1 MADLG
6 ACLGPRPVRRKGVAG
21 GGSYA
26 FGRWVSAGLRR
37 RNREQAGDAAAA
49 DVVDAGKHH
58 VVALDLHQHRRGQA
72 FAVEFAER
80 HGEIGGMTVPADGE
94 IRTERDLRGP
104 LWTAHGD
111 LPFTAA
117 R

>member
-37 RNREQAGDAAAA
+37 RYREQAGDAAAS

-58 VVALDLHQHRRGQA
+58 VIALDLHQHRRGQA
-72 FAVEFAER
+72 FAVELAER
-80 HGEIGGMTVPADGE
+80 HGEIGGMAVPADGE
-94 IRTERDLRGP
+94 VRTERALRPP
-104 LWTAHGD
+104 LRTAD
-111 LPFTAA
+111 PPLPLPAP
-117 R
+117 